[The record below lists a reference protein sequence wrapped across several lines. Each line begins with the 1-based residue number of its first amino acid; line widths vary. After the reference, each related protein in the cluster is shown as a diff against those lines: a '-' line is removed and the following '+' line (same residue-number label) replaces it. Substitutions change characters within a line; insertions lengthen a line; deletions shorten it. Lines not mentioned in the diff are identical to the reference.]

1 MIIEDDPEILVSDI
15 EDVSTFQSLS
25 RRIDSDSAS
34 SDEEEPFTPISL
46 LKRLS
51 SKRRTECHSDKGL
64 QPVQDGLRS
73 RRGDDAAA
81 GRKAEAQPELKDT
94 TNQSNTSS
102 IPDDGRPP
110 SFTHK
115 VKLRR
120 DRLVDAETIPGHL
133 KAV

>member
-1 MIIEDDPEILVSDI
+1 MIIEDDPEILVSDV
-15 EDVSTFQSLS
+15 EDVSTVQSLS

-34 SDEEEPFTPISL
+34 SDEEEPFTPISHQ
-46 LKRLS
+46 KRLS
-51 SKRRTECHSDKGL
+51 SQRRTKHHSDKGL
-64 QPVQDGLRS
+64 QPVQGGLRF

-81 GRKAEAQPELKDT
+81 GRKAEAQPERKDIA
-94 TNQSNTSS
+94 NQSNTSS
-102 IPDDGRPP
+102 IPDDHRPP

-133 KAV
+133 KAM